1 MLSSLKRMR
10 EHRANELSELIKTH
24 FPNHDCYVHVVHG
37 SPDKKILWAAEQ
49 HVSVKRGLRRDTG

>member
-1 MLSSLKRMR
+1 MR